1 MQRSTLGLVATGLL
15 VTLSAASLP
24 AQAASKPY
32 KITLSN
38 NFVGNDWRQQM
49 IRSAEVAVKKAP
61 LAGAVELSIQNVE
74 NTTEAQINS
83 LNNIIRS
90 HPDAIIVDAG
100 SGAGLNP
107 TIEKACAAGIVVVS
121 FDQVVTAD
129 CAYKL
134 SSDFDTMAN
143 NQAEWMATI
152 LGGKGKVF
160 MDRGLAGT
168 PVSAQFVKDFEA
180 VLKNYPGI
188 EVAGYY
194 NGNYAL
200 GPEQEGVAS
209 LLAANPHVDG
219 IFTQAYGTGAMK
231 ALQNAGQPQVPIV
244 AAAFNGTALA
254 CVQTAGAKCI
264 LGANPPYLSAE
275 AIKLAVA
282 ILDGKAP
289 SSKTVLF
296 KNPDMSTDPVQAKYA
311 PGSSM
316 QKLELGKN
324 VFADLAPGVSLPI
337 TPDWVEIT
345 PAEAAGTK

>member
-1 MQRSTLGLVATGLL
+1 MRLSTSGLIASALL
-15 VTLSAASLP
+15 LALSAASMP
-24 AQAASKPY
+24 AHAANKPY

-49 IRSAEVAVKKAP
+49 IRSAEVAVKKPP
-61 LAGAVELSIQNVE
+61 LAGLVELSIQNVE

-90 HPDAIIVDAG
+90 HPDAIIVDAA

-107 TIEKACAAGIVVVS
+107 TIEKACAAGIVVIS

-143 NQAEWMATI
+143 NQAEWMASI

-168 PVSAQFVKDFEA
+168 PVSAQFVRDFEA

-231 ALQNAGQPQVPIV
+231 ALQNAGQPLVPIV

-254 CVQTAGAKCI
+254 CVQTPGAKCI

-275 AIKLAVA
+275 AIKLAVS

-337 TPDWVEIT
+337 SPDWVEIT
-345 PAEAAGTK
+345 PADAAGTK

>member
-1 MQRSTLGLVATGLL
+1 MKCFKSAVAAAGLL
-15 VTLSAASLP
+15 IALAAGSLP
-24 AQAASKPY
+24 ADAAGKTY

-49 IRSAEVAVKKAP
+49 LRSADVAVKKAP
-61 LAGAVELSIQNVE
+61 LAGRVELTVQNVD
-74 NTTEAQINS
+74 NTTEAQIAS
-83 LNNIIRS
+83 LNNIIRT
-90 HPDAIIVDAG
+90 HPDAIIIDAA

-121 FDQVVTAD
+121 FDQTVTAD
-129 CAYKL
+129 CACKL

-152 LGGKGKVF
+152 LGGKGKVL

-188 EVAGYY
+188 EIVGYY
-194 NGNYAL
+194 NGNYAI
-200 GPEQEGVAS
+200 GPEQEGVS
-209 LLAANPHVDG
+209 NLLAAHPQIDG

-231 ALQNAGQPQVPIV
+231 ALQNAGAPMVPIV
-244 AAAFNGTALA
+244 AAAFNGTAVA
-254 CVQTAGAKCI
+254 CAQTAGAKCI

-275 AIKLAVA
+275 ALKLAVA
-282 ILDGKAP
+282 ILDGQKPAD
-289 SSKTVLF
+289 KTVLY
-296 KNPDMSTDPVQAKYA
+296 KSPDMSTDPVQAKYA

-316 QKLELGKN
+316 QKIEIGKN
-324 VFADLAPGVSLPI
+324 AFPDLAPGVSLPI